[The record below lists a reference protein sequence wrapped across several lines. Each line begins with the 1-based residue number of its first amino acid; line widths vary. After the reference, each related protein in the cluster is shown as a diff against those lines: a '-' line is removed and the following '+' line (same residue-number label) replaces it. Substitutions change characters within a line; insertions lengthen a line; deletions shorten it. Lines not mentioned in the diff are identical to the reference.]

1 MQPAADVMAEALEG
15 VEVRAPVVP
24 VVANVGAAPISDPEA
39 IKKSLV
45 QQVTGTVRWRECVMA
60 MAGAGV
66 TDFYELGTGKV
77 LSGLVRRIA
86 KEANATPAGTPDEI
100 KVVADLIKA

>member
-1 MQPAADVMAEALEG
+1 VPGYLPSDSHDTHVALTAIQEDLERRHGQARAVRVARGKGAPAGDLNLQRNLG
-15 VEVRAPVVP
+15 VGEFDRAK
-24 VVANVGAAPISDPEA
+24 G
-39 IKKSLV
+39 K
-45 QQVTGTVRWRECVMA
+45 
-60 MAGAGV
+60 AGL
-66 TDFYELGTGKV
+66 ELGTGKV